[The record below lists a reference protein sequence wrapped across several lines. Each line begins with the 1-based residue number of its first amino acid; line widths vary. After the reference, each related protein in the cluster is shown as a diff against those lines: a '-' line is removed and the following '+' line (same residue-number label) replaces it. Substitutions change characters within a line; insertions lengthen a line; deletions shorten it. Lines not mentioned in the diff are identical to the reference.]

1 MGTVGDCYDNAPM
14 ESFWGSMQIELLN
27 RKKWRT
33 KIELSIAIAE
43 WIEHFY
49 NPERLHSSL
58 GYVPPVEFEALHLQ
72 HRSRP
77 DSYNP
82 WSGKRG
88 QGQGKTS
95 SEAMNV
101 AAALGPAPSCP
112 SVCPSIPVH
121 ELNRDGQNGRGAP
134 MAGSMRQARNGL
146 QLRVHAGRDVSTG
159 RKRYMER
166 TLRGS
171 KREASK
177 ALAAMV
183 TEVDQRPLM
192 AIGYRLGSSARGT
205 RHVYG

>member
-1 MGTVGDCYDNAPM
+1 
-14 ESFWGSMQIELLN
+14 
-27 RKKWRT
+27 
-33 KIELSIAIAE
+33 
-43 WIEHFY
+43 
-49 NPERLHSSL
+49 
-58 GYVPPVEFEALHLQ
+58 
-72 HRSRP
+72 
-77 DSYNP
+77 
-82 WSGKRG
+82 
-88 QGQGKTS
+88 
-95 SEAMNV
+95 
-101 AAALGPAPSCP
+101 
-112 SVCPSIPVH
+112 
-121 ELNRDGQNGRGAP
+121 
-134 MAGSMRQARNGL
+134 MAGSMRQRGNGW